1 MVVYFLLFL
10 LKETDLKIAD
20 LSSVP
25 RATHELWH
33 DLKMALISKS
43 FFSNSCSKS
52 VLDVHQDE
60 EKRKSEKMR
69 MELGIRKPNYVDP
82 RYVIKEHFSTSLSV

>member
-1 MVVYFLLFL
+1 METETAYVYIISFQ
-10 LKETDLKIAD
+10 ETDLKIAD

-33 DLKMALISKS
+33 ELKMALISRS
-43 FFSNSCSKS
+43 FFSNTCAKS
-52 VLDVHQDE
+52 RSDVHQDE

-69 MELGIRKPNYVDP
+69 MELGIRKPQFADP
-82 RYVIKEHFSTSLSV
+82 R